1 MALFSTEFEYSSR
14 AHGTLS
20 NLPTENKIPLN
31 GPSGLK
37 GRGQWISSWNH
48 LGKSPT
54 KLSYS
59 IITNGYHFMP
69 GLTVKVNMPWQTSWC
84 RWFTSTYYK
93 DLPSGYACL
102 FCNPGLQCLVN
113 MPAILDSQAHLCY
126 RLMSTNK
133 PPPWFRR
140 KRWPCCESRGA
151 RNFEKSSLDLRNLHR
166 IGGKK
171 VDTVTFAFVK
181 YVNPTLSCSCLGGG
195 ILDSVGCSNP
205 KELTV

>member
-1 MALFSTEFEYSSR
+1 
-14 AHGTLS
+14 
-20 NLPTENKIPLN
+20 
-31 GPSGLK
+31 
-37 GRGQWISSWNH
+37 
-48 LGKSPT
+48 
-54 KLSYS
+54 
-59 IITNGYHFMP
+59 MP

-93 DLPSGYACL
+93 DVPSGYACL

-126 RLMSTNK
+126 RLMSTNN

-151 RNFEKSSLDLRNLHR
+151 RSFEKSSLDLR

-171 VDTVTFAFVK
+171 GWHCHICIGGLCQLHSFLFMPRSRNFRLSRLFKPEGTYSITYNYSLKLGVAFMSHQWCK
-181 YVNPTLSCSCLGGG
+181 QMWWYFPKFG
-195 ILDSVGCSNP
+195 IS
-205 KELTV
+205 KW